1 MFSVLCWVAGT
12 LLLVIPTLGTIRR
25 RLLTYR
31 RFRPYRATG
40 SRLFPFSRRPFEWYQ
55 KLDEALQLAN
65 WEISAGALLALTGGL
80 FVLAYVGAGVMNGQ
94 LQSLYA
100 IDADLLIDSTN
111 PLLAIVFAT
120 LVGTSP
126 MFYML
131 FRVQRNRQQMGL
143 AMIDVVQNLIGTYG
157 GNLTFGEWIYK
168 SERTMPLIIRSEW
181 ARLGL
186 AIRTRG
192 AKEALYNFSRR
203 MNNDWAE
210 DLADIMLVGAENGID
225 LSKSLHKLVR
235 DMQTARSNEQKRQ
248 AMISVYRLGTIFMV
262 FSAFFVIGFN
272 IHADGN
278 NYRYYFLQPMGR
290 AIVIISLIVLFASM
304 MAVVFSGRRK
314 I

>member
-1 MFSVLCWVAGT
+1 MCWVAGT
-12 LLLVIPTLGTIRR
+12 FLFVIPTIGIIRR
-25 RLLTYR
+25 RLLTFRGFRSYR
-31 RFRPYRATG
+31 LTG
-40 SRLFPFSRRPFEWYQ
+40 SQWFPFSRYSFVWFE

-65 WEISAGALLALTGGL
+65 WGISVGSLLALTAVL
-80 FVLAYVGAGVMNGQ
+80 FVLAYVGVEVMNGQ

-100 IDADLLIDSTN
+100 IDADLLIDSSN
-111 PLLAIVFAT
+111 PLLALVFAT
-120 LVGTSP
+120 LIGTSP

-131 FRVQRNRQQMGL
+131 FRVQRNRQKMGL

-157 GNLTFGEWIYK
+157 GNLTVGEWIYK
-168 SERTMPLIIRSEW
+168 SERTMPIIIRSEW

-186 AIRTRG
+186 DIRTRG

-210 DLADIMLVGAENGID
+210 DLADIMLVGAENGLD

-262 FSAFFVIGFN
+262 FAAFFVIGFN

-290 AIVIISLIVLFASM
+290 AIVIISIIVLFASI
-304 MAVVFSGRRK
+304 MAVVFSGRRNV
-314 I
+314 